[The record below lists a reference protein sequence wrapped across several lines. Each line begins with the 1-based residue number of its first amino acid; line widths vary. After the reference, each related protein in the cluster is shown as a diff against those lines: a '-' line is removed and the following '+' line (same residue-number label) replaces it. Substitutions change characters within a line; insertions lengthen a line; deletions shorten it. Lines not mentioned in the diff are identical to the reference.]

1 MLIDRFEIRTGVF
14 PLDEGG
20 GDRPAIQI
28 LGIDVSGDAGS
39 TSTITWS
46 SAADETYDVEWS
58 ENLVDWN
65 DLAAGVESAG
75 EETSVD
81 DADIPAEV
89 TQRYY
94 RIGPSGG

>member
-1 MLIDRFEIRTGVF
+1 MLMLAWAHS
-14 PLDEGG
+14 PLYGEDKPNQSADYPLKPVPFNKVEMKS
-20 GDRPAIQI
+20 DFWRPR
-28 LGIDVSGDAGS
+28 L
-39 TSTITWS
+39 
-46 SAADETYDVEWS
+46 YDVEWS